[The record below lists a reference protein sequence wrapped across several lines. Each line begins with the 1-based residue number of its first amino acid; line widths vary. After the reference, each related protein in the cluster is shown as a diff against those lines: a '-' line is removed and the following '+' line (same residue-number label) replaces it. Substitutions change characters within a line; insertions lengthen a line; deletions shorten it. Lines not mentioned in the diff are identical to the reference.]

1 MAFAT
6 FESSGK
12 MPSLNIDLAALGSG
26 LGDTLL
32 LGETAHCYLVAV
44 SETNAA
50 KLQSENSAEF
60 PVVKLGEIATGAGK
74 LVLGK
79 TEIPLKELY
88 SSWAGGLKEY
98 FR

>member
-1 MAFAT
+1 MAFAC

-12 MPSLNIDLAALGSG
+12 MPSITLELSALGNG
-26 LGDTLL
+26 LADTML

-44 SETNAA
+44 SDTNAA
-50 KLQSENSAEF
+50 ALEKEHSAQF
-60 PVVKLGEIATGAGK
+60 PVVRLGNIAAGEGK

-88 SSWAGGLKEY
+88 SSWADGLKEF